1 MKKTTLVTTILFTT
15 VILLLTSVIMSGA
28 NNTFQDHYIDK
39 LRKER
44 IDVYLQ
50 SIDIK

>member
-1 MKKTTLVTTILFTT
+1 MKKITLVTTILFTT
-15 VILLLTSVIMSGA
+15 VVLVLTSVIMSGT
-28 NNTFQDHYIDK
+28 NHTFQDHYIDK

-50 SIDIK
+50 SINIK